1 MSIDFFEEYF
11 DYIGPTEAPL
21 LYHRWSIIS
30 SLGALLSRQVWLPFG
45 HSEIYPNQYIMLMG
59 SPGARKSS
67 AIGIARKLLRDTGFN
82 RFAPD
87 RLSKER
93 FLMEMRPKHD
103 EELDADLKD
112 LVFDAPSE
120 LYVVAEE
127 FTDFVGHGGVEFM
140 TMLTKLWDNMDR
152 YEHPKIHGKSVVV
165 EKPTVNLIGG
175 NTVQGLALALPPESL
190 GNGFMSRVIFVHSE
204 ATGKKIT
211 FPKPVSQSQKNKLL
225 SHLEEIKGSIA
236 GEFTYEE
243 EAYRLLDRMYREFRD
258 VDDSRFRHYS
268 TRRFTHLLKL
278 CLIFAAADLRTNIT
292 GKDALNANTLLHYTE
307 LRMPKALGEFGK
319 SKYSDTAHI
328 VLDALAHTTKP
339 MTINEIFKV
348 VARDLS
354 KISEL
359 SDIIKN
365 LMAAEKIQVVTIK
378 GKQGYMP
385 LHKEIKEWDKS
396 LLNLDF
402 LLPEELI

>member
-1 MSIDFFEEYF
+1 MDFFKTYFEYV
-11 DYIGPTEAPL
+11 GETEAPL
-21 LYHRWSIIS
+21 LYHRWSVIS
-30 SLGALLSRQVWLPFG
+30 AIGALLGRSIWIPFG
-45 HSEIYPNQYIMLMG
+45 HSKIYPNQYIMLMG

-67 AIGIARKLLRDTGFN
+67 AIGIARKLVADVGYN

-93 FLMEMRPKHD
+93 FLMEMKPHHED
-103 EELDADLKD
+103 ELDADLTD

-127 FTDFVGHGGVEFM
+127 FTDFVGHGGMEFM
-140 TMLTKLWDNMDR
+140 TMLTKLWDNMER

-165 EKPTVNLIGG
+165 EKPTVNIIGG
-175 NTVQGLALALPPESL
+175 NTVQGLALALPPEAL

-211 FPKPVSQSQKNKLL
+211 FPKPVSQSIKSQLVDHLL
-225 SHLEEIKGSIA
+225 QVKETIC
-236 GEFTYEE
+236 GELTYSD
-243 EAYRLLDRMYREFRD
+243 EAYALLDRMYKEFQD
-258 VDDSRFRHYS
+258 VDDSRFRSYS

-278 CLIFAAADLRTNIT
+278 CSILAAIDLRTNIS
-292 GKDALNANTLLHYTE
+292 GQDALNANTLLHYTE

-319 SKYSDTAHI
+319 SKYSDTAHL
-328 VLDALAHTTKP
+328 VLEALAHTIKP
-339 MTINEIFKV
+339 MTMNELFKV
-348 VARDLS
+348 VARDIS
-354 KISEL
+354 KITEL
-359 SDIIKN
+359 ADIIKN

-385 LHKEIKEWDKS
+385 LYREVKEWDAS
-396 LLNLDF
+396 LLNKQF
-402 LLPEELI
+402 LLEEELV

>member
-1 MSIDFFEEYF
+1 MDFFTEYF
-11 DYIGPTEAPL
+11 NYVGETEAPL
-21 LYHRWSIIS
+21 LYHRWSIVS
-30 SLGALLSRQVWLPFG
+30 ALGALLSRSCWLPFG

-67 AIGIARKLLRDTGFN
+67 AIGIAKKLLKDVGYS

-93 FLMEMRPKHD
+93 FLMELKPHHD

-112 LVFDAPSE
+112 LVYDAPSE

-127 FTDFVGHGGVEFM
+127 FTDFVGHGGIEFM

-175 NTVQGLALALPPESL
+175 NTVQGLALALPPEAL
-190 GNGFMSRVIFVHSE
+190 GNGFMSRVIFVHAE
-204 ATGKKIT
+204 PTGKKIT
-211 FPKPVSQSQKNKLL
+211 FPKPVSQAVKQNLIDHMEK
-225 SHLEEIKGSIA
+225 IKGTIA
-236 GEFTYEE
+236 GEFTYDS
-243 EAYRLLDRMYREFRD
+243 EACSLLDRMYREFRD
-258 VDDSRFRHYS
+258 VDDHRFRHYS

-278 CLIFAAADLRTNIT
+278 CIILAAADLRTNIT

-319 SKYSDTAHI
+319 SKYSDSAHL
-328 VLDALAHTTKP
+328 VLDALSHATKP
-339 MTINEIFKV
+339 MTINELFKV

-365 LMAAEKIQVVTIK
+365 LMAAEKIQVITIK

-385 LHKEIKEWDKS
+385 LYKEVKEWDKS

>member
-1 MSIDFFEEYF
+1 MCFFSDYFEYV
-11 DYIGPTEAPL
+11 GETEAPL
-21 LYHRWSIIS
+21 LYHRWSAVS
-30 SLGALLSRQVWLPFG
+30 MLGALLGRSVWFPFG
-45 HSEIYPNQYIMLMG
+45 HSRIYPNQYIMLMG

-67 AIGIARKLLRDTGFN
+67 AIGISRKLIAETGYK

-93 FLMEMRPKHD
+93 FLMEMKPHAD
-103 EELDADLKD
+103 EELETDLIN

-127 FTDFVGHGGVEFM
+127 FTDFVGHGGIEFM

-165 EKPTVNLIGG
+165 EKPTVNIIGG
-175 NTVQGLALALPPESL
+175 NTVQGLALALPPEAL

-211 FPKPVSQSQKNKLL
+211 FPKPISSSLKHKLIDHLQEMKASVLGEVS
-225 SHLEEIKGSIA
+225 
-236 GEFTYEE
+236 YDD
-243 EAYRLLDRMYREFRD
+243 EAHHLLDRMYREFKD
-258 VDDSRFRHYS
+258 VEDHRFKSYS

-278 CLIFAAADLRTNIT
+278 CVILCASDLRKVIT
-292 GKDALNANTLLHYTE
+292 AQDALNANTLLHYTE
-307 LRMPKALGEFGK
+307 LRMPKALGEFGR
-319 SKYSDTAHI
+319 SKYSDTAHAI
-328 VLDALAHTTKP
+328 LDILSHTSKP
-339 MTINEIFKV
+339 LTMNDLWKV
-348 VARDLS
+348 VAKDLS
-354 KISEL
+354 KINEL
-359 SDIIKN
+359 GDIIKN

-385 LHKEIKEWDKS
+385 LFKERTVWDMS
-396 LLNLDF
+396 LLRPEF
-402 LLPEELI
+402 LREEELI

>member
-1 MSIDFFEEYF
+1 
-11 DYIGPTEAPL
+11 
-21 LYHRWSIIS
+21 
-30 SLGALLSRQVWLPFG
+30 
-45 HSEIYPNQYIMLMG
+45 MLMG

-67 AIGIARKLLRDTGFN
+67 AIGIARKLVADVGYN

-93 FLMEMRPKHD
+93 FLMEMKPHHED
-103 EELDADLKD
+103 ELDADLTD

-127 FTDFVGHGGVEFM
+127 FTDFVGHGGMEFM
-140 TMLTKLWDNMDR
+140 TMLTKLWDNMER

-165 EKPTVNLIGG
+165 EKPTVNIIGG
-175 NTVQGLALALPPESL
+175 NTVQGLALALPPEAL

-211 FPKPVSQSQKNKLL
+211 FPKPVSQSIKSQLVDHLL
-225 SHLEEIKGSIA
+225 QVKETIC
-236 GEFTYEE
+236 GELTYSNETY
-243 EAYRLLDRMYREFRD
+243 ALLDRMYKEFQD
-258 VDDSRFRHYS
+258 VDDSRFRSYS

-278 CLIFAAADLRTNIT
+278 CSILAAIDLRTNIS
-292 GKDALNANTLLHYTE
+292 GQDALNANTLLHYTE

-319 SKYSDTAHI
+319 SKYSDTAHL
-328 VLDALAHTTKP
+328 VLEALAHTIKP
-339 MTINEIFKV
+339 MTMNELFKV
-348 VARDLS
+348 VARDIS
-354 KISEL
+354 KITEL
-359 SDIIKN
+359 ADIIKN

-385 LHKEIKEWDKS
+385 LYREVKEWDAS
-396 LLNLDF
+396 LLNKNF
-402 LLPEELI
+402 LLEEELV

>member
-1 MSIDFFEEYF
+1 MDFFETYF
-11 DYIGPTEAPL
+11 DYVGETEAPL
-21 LYHRWSIIS
+21 LYHRWSIVS
-30 SLGALLSRQVWLPFG
+30 ALGALLSRSCWLPFG

-67 AIGIARKLLRDTGFN
+67 AIGIAKKLLKDVGYS

-93 FLMEMRPKHD
+93 FLMEMKPKHD
-103 EELDADLKD
+103 EELDADLTD
-112 LVFDAPSE
+112 LVYDAPSE

-127 FTDFVGHGGVEFM
+127 FTDFVGHGGIEFM

-175 NTVQGLALALPPESL
+175 NTVQGLALALPPEAL
-190 GNGFMSRVIFVHSE
+190 GNGFMSRVIFVHAE
-204 ATGKKIT
+204 PTGKKIT
-211 FPKPVSQSQKNKLL
+211 FPKPVSSSIKQQLIN
-225 SHLEEIKGSIA
+225 HLEEIKGTIA
-236 GEFTYEE
+236 GEFSYDS
-243 EAYRLLDRMYREFRD
+243 EAHGLLDRMYREFRD
-258 VDDSRFRHYS
+258 VDDHRFRHYS

-278 CLIFAAADLRTNIT
+278 CIILAAADLRTNIT

-307 LRMPKALGEFGK
+307 LRMPKSLGEFGK
-319 SKYSDTAHI
+319 SKYSDSAHL

-339 MTINEIFKV
+339 MTINELFKV

-365 LMAAEKIQVVTIK
+365 LMAAEKIQVITIK

-385 LHKEIKEWDKS
+385 LYKEVKEWDPS
-396 LLNLDF
+396 LLNKSF
-402 LLPEELI
+402 LLEEELI